1 MPAKGC
7 ITDKKHEIRFRN
19 VSVIITIKNELVDN
33 VIKFIKSNKTKNKNF
48 VIFDLTS
55 FYKK

>member
-7 ITDKKHEIRFRN
+7 IADKKHEIRFRN